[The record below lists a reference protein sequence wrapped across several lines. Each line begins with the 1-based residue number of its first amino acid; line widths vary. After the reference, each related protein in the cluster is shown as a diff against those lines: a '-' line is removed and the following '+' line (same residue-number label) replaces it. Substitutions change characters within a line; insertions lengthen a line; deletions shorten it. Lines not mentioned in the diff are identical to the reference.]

1 MKRSNRLILLIGVFL
16 AIVAFVGIVL
26 IVQGKPSTSGPST
39 ASELPTVYAA
49 KPITLGTE
57 ITADMLEQKTTK
69 VVERDGTAFSNPS
82 LLLGKIAAKDIA
94 QGKQLT
100 ADDFNRGGSQTS
112 ITVPVGMRAMAVTVD
127 QGSGVGT
134 LIRVGDY
141 VDLLVGITGDKFP
154 VITLN
159 TNDDSF
165 QVVSGI
171 NATSAKVLLQGMQV
185 IGTLLPPPPA
195 RQQQGQAQANAN
207 TANGQEAATNLNNQ
221 SEIVIL
227 AVTAQQ
233 AEAIKFAQIDGSISL
248 VLRSPKDFRDEGG
261 NPIAPPP
268 AGTTGITLR
277 VLVDE
282 YRVLIPQ
289 LVETAVPA
297 QARPR

>member
-1 MKRSNRLILLIGVFL
+1 MKRSNRLILLIGVFF
-16 AIVAFVGIVL
+16 AIVAFIGIVF
-26 IVQGKPSTSGPST
+26 IVQGNRSPSGPSVAT
-39 ASELPTVYAA
+39 ELPTVFAA
-49 KPITLGTE
+49 KPIPLGSE
-57 ITADMLEQKTTK
+57 ITADMLQVTTTK
-69 VVERDGTAFSNPS
+69 ITERDPTAFNSPT
-82 LLLGKIAAKDIA
+82 LLLGKIAGKDIP

-100 ADDFNRGGSQTS
+100 ADDFNRGGNQASV
-112 ITVPVGMRAMAVTVD
+112 TVPAGMRAIAVTVD
-127 QGSGVGT
+127 QGSGVGA
-134 LIRVGDY
+134 LIHTGDY

-154 VITLN
+154 VISLTDSN
-159 TNDDSF
+159 TF

-171 NATSAKVLLQGMQV
+171 NATSVKLLLQGMQV
-185 IGTLLPPPPA
+185 IGTLSPPPTA
-195 RQQQGQAQANAN
+195 AQAQAQASPAPGSEGNAS
-207 TANGQEAATNLNNQ
+207 LNNQ

-227 AVTAQQ
+227 AVSAQQ
-233 AEAIKFAQIDGSISL
+233 SEVIKFSQLDGSISL
-248 VLRSPKDFRDEGG
+248 VLRSPKDFRDDAG

>member
-1 MKRSNRLILLIGVFL
+1 LKRSNRLILLIGVFV
-16 AIVAFVGIVL
+16 AIVAFVLIVL
-26 IVQGKPSTSGPST
+26 LLQGKGTTSGPSVAT
-39 ASELPTVYAA
+39 ELPTVFAS
-49 KPITLGTE
+49 KPISLGSE
-57 ITADMLEQKTTK
+57 ITADMLQVTTTK
-69 VVERDGTAFSNPS
+69 VTERDPTAFASPS
-82 LLLGKIAAKDIA
+82 LLLGKIAGKDIP

-100 ADDFNRGGSQTS
+100 ADDFNRGGNQATV
-112 ITVPVGMRAMAVTVD
+112 TVPAGMRAIAVTVD

-134 LIRVGDY
+134 LIRTGDY

-154 VITLN
+154 VITV
-159 TNDDSF
+159 TNNSF

-185 IGTLLPPPPA
+185 IGTLLPPPTA
-195 RQQQGQAQANAN
+195 AQAQASQAP
-207 TANGQEAATNLNNQ
+207 NGGEAGASLNNQ

-233 AEAIKFAQIDGSISL
+233 AEVIKFSQIDGSISL
-248 VLRSPKDFRDEGG
+248 VLRSPKDFRDDQG
-261 NPIAPPP
+261 NPIAPSP

-297 QARPR
+297 QAKPR

>member
-26 IVQGKPSTSGPST
+26 IVQGNKGGGSQGPAT
-39 ASELPTVYAA
+39 ELPTVFAA
-49 KPITLGTE
+49 RPITLGTE
-57 ITADMLEQKTTK
+57 ITADMLTVTTTK
-69 VVERDGTAFSNPS
+69 VTERATDAFSSAS

-100 ADDFNRGGSQTS
+100 ADDFNRGAN
-112 ITVPVGMRAMAVTVD
+112 ITQLSVPPGMRAIAVTVD
-127 QGSGVGT
+127 QNSGVGT
-134 LIRVGDY
+134 VIRTGDY

-159 TNDDSF
+159 PTDDSF
-165 QVVSGI
+165 AVVSGI
-171 NATSAKVLLQGMQV
+171 NATSSKLLLQGMQV
-185 IGTLLPPPPA
+185 IGTLLPPPTT
-195 RQQQGQAQANAN
+195 QQG
-207 TANGQEAATNLNNQ
+207 GGAAPPAGTEPSTNLNGQ

-227 AVTAQQ
+227 AVEAQQ
-233 AEAIKFAQIDGSISL
+233 SEVIKFAQIDGSISL
-248 VLRSPKDFRDEGG
+248 VLRSPKDFRDEQG
-261 NPIAPPP
+261 NPIVPPP
-268 AGTTGITLR
+268 NATTGITLR
-277 VLVDE
+277 VLVDT

>member
-1 MKRSNRLILLIGVFL
+1 MKRSNRLILLIGVFF
-16 AIVAFVGIVL
+16 AIVAFIGIVF
-26 IVQGKPSTSGPST
+26 IVQGNRSSGGPSVAT
-39 ASELPTVYAA
+39 ELPTVFAA
-49 KPITLGTE
+49 KPITLGSE
-57 ITADMLEQKTTK
+57 VTADMLQVTTTK
-69 VVERDGTAFSNPS
+69 VTERDPTAFAAPS
-82 LLLGKIAAKDIA
+82 LLLGKIAGKDIP

-100 ADDFNRGGSQTS
+100 ADDFNRGGNQATV
-112 ITVPVGMRAMAVTVD
+112 TVPAGMRAIAVTVD

-134 LIRVGDY
+134 LIRTGDY

-154 VITLN
+154 VITVTDSN
-159 TNDDSF
+159 SF

-185 IGTLLPPPPA
+185 IGTLLPPPTA
-195 RQQQGQAQANAN
+195 AQAQASQQPGA
-207 TANGQEAATNLNNQ
+207 GEAGASLNNQ

-227 AVTAQQ
+227 AVSAQQ
-233 AEAIKFAQIDGSISL
+233 SEVIKFSQIDGSISL
-248 VLRSPKDFRDEGG
+248 VLRSPKDFRDDQG
-261 NPIAPPP
+261 NPIAPAP

>member
-1 MKRSNRLILLIGVFL
+1 LILLIGVFF
-16 AIVAFVGIVL
+16 AIVAFIGIVF
-26 IVQGKPSTSGPST
+26 IVQGNRSPSGPSV
-39 ASELPTVYAA
+39 ASELPTVFAA
-49 KPITLGTE
+49 KPIALGSE
-57 ITADMLEQKTTK
+57 ITADMLTVTTTK
-69 VVERDGTAFSNPS
+69 VTERGPTAFASPS
-82 LLLGKIAAKDIA
+82 LLLGKIAGKDIP

-100 ADDFNRGGSQTS
+100 ADDFNRGGNTVNV
-112 ITVPVGMRAMAVTVD
+112 TVPPGMRAIAVTVD

-134 LIRVGDY
+134 LIRTGDY
-141 VDLLVGITGDKFP
+141 VDLLVGFGSDKFP
-154 VITLN
+154 VITV
-159 TNDDSF
+159 TDSNNF

-171 NATSAKVLLQGMQV
+171 NATSVKLLLQGMQV
-185 IGTLLPPPPA
+185 IGTLLPPPTA
-195 RQQQGQAQANAN
+195 AQA
-207 TANGQEAATNLNNQ
+207 AASQQPGGEGSASLNNQ

-227 AVTAQQ
+227 AVSPQQ
-233 AEAIKFAQIDGSISL
+233 SEVIKFSQLDGSISL
-248 VLRSPKDFRDEGG
+248 ILRSPKDFRDEAG

>member
-1 MKRSNRLILLIGVFL
+1 LKRSNRLILLIGVFF
-16 AIVAFVGIVL
+16 AIVAFIGIVF
-26 IVQGKPSTSGPST
+26 IVQGNRSPSGPSV
-39 ASELPTVYAA
+39 ASELPTVFAA
-49 KPITLGTE
+49 KPIALGSE
-57 ITADMLEQKTTK
+57 ITADMLTVTTTK
-69 VVERDGTAFSNPS
+69 VTERDPTAFASAS
-82 LLLGKIAAKDIA
+82 LLLGKIAGKDIP

-100 ADDFNRGGSQTS
+100 ADDFNRGGNTVNV
-112 ITVPVGMRAMAVTVD
+112 TVPPGMRAMAVTVD

-134 LIRVGDY
+134 LIRTGDY
-141 VDLLVGITGDKFP
+141 VDLLVGFGSDKFP
-154 VITLN
+154 VITV
-159 TNDDSF
+159 TDSNNF

-171 NATSAKVLLQGMQV
+171 NATSVKLLLQGMQV
-185 IGTLLPPPPA
+185 IGTLLPPPTA
-195 RQQQGQAQANAN
+195 AQA
-207 TANGQEAATNLNNQ
+207 AASQQPGGEGSASLNNQ

-227 AVTAQQ
+227 AVSPQQ
-233 AEAIKFAQIDGSISL
+233 SEVIKFSQLDGSISL
-248 VLRSPKDFRDEGG
+248 ILRSPKDFRDEAG

>member
-1 MKRSNRLILLIGVFL
+1 LKRSNRLILLIGVFF
-16 AIVAFVGIVL
+16 AIVAFIGIVF
-26 IVQGKPSTSGPST
+26 IVQGNRSPSGPSV
-39 ASELPTVYAA
+39 ASELPTVFAA
-49 KPITLGTE
+49 KAITLGSE
-57 ITADMLEQKTTK
+57 ITADMLTVTTTK
-69 VVERDGTAFSNPS
+69 VTERDPTAFASPS
-82 LLLGKIAAKDIA
+82 LLLGKIAGKDIP

-100 ADDFNRGGSQTS
+100 ADDFNRGGNQASV
-112 ITVPVGMRAMAVTVD
+112 TVPLGMRAIAVTVD

-134 LIRVGDY
+134 LIRTGDY

-154 VITLN
+154 VITV
-159 TNDDSF
+159 TDSNNF

-171 NATSAKVLLQGMQV
+171 NATSAKLLLQGMQV
-185 IGTLLPPPPA
+185 IGTLLPPPTA
-195 RQQQGQAQANAN
+195 AQA
-207 TANGQEAATNLNNQ
+207 AASQAPGGGEGGASLNNQ

-227 AVTAQQ
+227 AVSAQQ
-233 AEAIKFAQIDGSISL
+233 SEVIKFAQIDGSISL
-248 VLRSPKDFRDEGG
+248 VLRSPKDFRDEAG
-261 NPIAPPP
+261 NPISPPP

>member
-1 MKRSNRLILLIGVFL
+1 LKRSNRLILLIGVFF
-16 AIVAFVGIVL
+16 AIVAFIGIVF
-26 IVQGKPSTSGPST
+26 IVQGTRGPGGPSVAT
-39 ASELPTVYAA
+39 ELPTVFAA
-49 KPITLGTE
+49 KPIALGSE
-57 ITADMLEQKTTK
+57 VTADMLQVTTTK
-69 VVERDGTAFSNPS
+69 VTERDPTAFAAPS
-82 LLLGKIAAKDIA
+82 LLLGKIAGKDIP

-100 ADDFNRGGSQTS
+100 ADDFNRGGNQATV
-112 ITVPVGMRAMAVTVD
+112 TVPAGMRAIAVTVD

-134 LIRVGDY
+134 LIRTGDY

-154 VITLN
+154 VITLTDAN
-159 TNDDSF
+159 TF

-185 IGTLLPPPPA
+185 IGTLLPPPTAAEA
-195 RQQQGQAQANAN
+195 RASATPGNQ
-207 TANGQEAATNLNNQ
+207 NGASLNNQ

-227 AVTAQQ
+227 AVSAQQ
-233 AEAIKFAQIDGSISL
+233 SEVIKFAQIDGSISL
-248 VLRSPKDFRDEGG
+248 VLRSPKDFRDEAG
-261 NPIAPPP
+261 NPIAPAP

>member
-1 MKRSNRLILLIGVFL
+1 LKRSNRLILLIGVFF
-16 AIVAFVGIVL
+16 AIVAFIGIVF
-26 IVQGKPSTSGPST
+26 IVQGNRGSGGPSVAT
-39 ASELPTVYAA
+39 ELPTVFAA
-49 KPITLGTE
+49 KPITLGSE
-57 ITADMLEQKTTK
+57 ITADMLQVTTTK
-69 VVERDGTAFSNPS
+69 VTERDPTAYTTPT
-82 LLLGKIAAKDIA
+82 LLLGKIAGKDIP

-100 ADDFNRGGSQTS
+100 GDDFNRGGNLSS
-112 ITVPVGMRAMAVTVD
+112 VTVPVGMRAISVTVD

-134 LIRVGDY
+134 LIHTGDY

-154 VITLN
+154 VITL
-159 TNDDSF
+159 TDSNNF

-185 IGTLLPPPPA
+185 IGTLLPPPSA
-195 RQQQGQAQANAN
+195 AQAQAQQANAN
-207 TANGQEAATNLNNQ
+207 NNGGGEGGGASLNNQ
-221 SEIVIL
+221 QEIVIL
-227 AVTAQQ
+227 AVSAQQ
-233 AEAIKFAQIDGSISL
+233 AEVIKFAQIDGSISL
-248 VLRSPKDFRDEGG
+248 VLRSPKDFRDDQG
-261 NPIAPPP
+261 NPIAPAP

>member
-1 MKRSNRLILLIGVFL
+1 LKRSNRLILLIGVFF
-16 AIVAFVGIVL
+16 AIVAFIGIVF
-26 IVQGKPSTSGPST
+26 IVQGNRSPSGPSV
-39 ASELPTVYAA
+39 ASELPTVFAA
-49 KPITLGTE
+49 KAITLGSE
-57 ITADMLEQKTTK
+57 ITADMLTVTTTK
-69 VVERDGTAFSNPS
+69 VTERDPTAFGSPS
-82 LLLGKIAAKDIA
+82 LLLGKIAGKDIP

-100 ADDFNRGGSQTS
+100 ADDFNRGGNQASV
-112 ITVPVGMRAMAVTVD
+112 TVPLGMRAIAVTVD

-134 LIRVGDY
+134 LIRTGDY

-154 VITLN
+154 VITVTDSN
-159 TNDDSF
+159 TF

-171 NATSAKVLLQGMQV
+171 NATSAKLLLQGMQV
-185 IGTLLPPPPA
+185 IGTLLPPPTA
-195 RQQQGQAQANAN
+195 AQA
-207 TANGQEAATNLNNQ
+207 AASQQPGAGEGGASLNNQ

-227 AVTAQQ
+227 AVSAQQ
-233 AEAIKFAQIDGSISL
+233 SEVIKFAQIDGSISL
-248 VLRSPKDFRDEGG
+248 VLRSPKDFRDEAG

>member
-1 MKRSNRLILLIGVFL
+1 LKRSNRLILLIGVFL
-16 AIVAFVGIVL
+16 AIVAFVGIVI
-26 IVQGKPSTSGPST
+26 IVQGNKGGTTGPT
-39 ASELPTVYAA
+39 AATELPTVYAA
-49 KPITLGTE
+49 RPIALGTE
-57 ITADMLEQKTTK
+57 ITADMLQVQTTK
-69 VVERDGTAFSNPS
+69 VTERDPTAFASPS

-100 ADDFNRGGSQTS
+100 ADDFNRGGNQASV
-112 ITVPVGMRAMAVTVD
+112 TVPTGMRAIAVTVD

-134 LIRVGDY
+134 LIRTGDY

-154 VITLN
+154 VITVN
-159 TNDDSF
+159 ATDDSF
-165 QVVSGI
+165 NVVSGI
-171 NATSAKVLLQGMQV
+171 NATSVKLLLQGMQV

-195 RQQQGQAQANAN
+195 
-207 TANGQEAATNLNNQ
+207 ATNQNQNQNQNQNEEGGVGLNDQ
-221 SEIVIL
+221 REIVIL
-227 AVTAQQ
+227 AVDAQQ
-233 AEAIKFAQIDGSISL
+233 AEVIKYAQIDGSISL
-248 VLRSPKDFRDEGG
+248 VLRSPKDFRDESG
-261 NPIAPPP
+261 NPIVPAP